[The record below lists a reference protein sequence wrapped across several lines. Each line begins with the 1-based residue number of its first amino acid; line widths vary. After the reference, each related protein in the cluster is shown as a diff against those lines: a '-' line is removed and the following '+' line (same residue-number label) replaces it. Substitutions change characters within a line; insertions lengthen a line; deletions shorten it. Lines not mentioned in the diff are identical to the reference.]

1 MKPQIARA
9 TKIINAPAE
18 LIYNIIADF
27 RNQHGHIL
35 PKQYFQALE
44 VEEGGFGAGT
54 ITRFQMRLLGQT
66 KHFRTLITEPHPGR
80 MLIETDIQS
89 GTPTTFTISPL
100 AEENGIRVEI
110 STELKSGSAVE
121 NFLGKFMLQKVY
133 RAELDLLARLAEKQ
147 ALLANA
153 ASSI

>member
-18 LIYNIIADF
+18 TIYNIIADF

-54 ITRFQMRLLGQT
+54 ITRFRMRLLGQT
-66 KHFRTLITEPHPGR
+66 KHFRTLITEPEPGR
-80 MLIETDIQS
+80 VLIETDIQS
-89 GTPTTFTISPL
+89 GTPTTFTVSPL
-100 AEENGIRVEI
+100 EDENGTRVEI
-110 STELKSGSAVE
+110 STELRSENAVE
-121 NFLGKFMLQKVY
+121 NFIGKFMLQRVY
-133 RAELDLLARLAEKQ
+133 RAELDLLARQAEKQ
-147 ALLANA
+147 AQLVSAD
-153 ASSI
+153 

>member
-1 MKPQIARA
+1 MKAQIARA

-18 LIYNIIADF
+18 TIYTIIADF

-66 KHFRTLITEPHPGR
+66 KQFRTRITEPEPGR
-80 MLIETDIQS
+80 VLIETDIQS
-89 GTPTTFTISPL
+89 GTPTTFTVSPL
-100 AEENGIRVEI
+100 EDRSGTRVEI
-110 STELKSGSAVE
+110 ATELRSENVAE
-121 NFLGKFMLQKVY
+121 NFIGKFMLQKVY
-133 RAELDLLARLAEKQ
+133 RAELDLLARRAEKQ
-147 ALLANA
+147 ALLVHSTSVN
-153 ASSI
+153 